1 MNTTLAL
8 PYPTLDRGRFAFVE
22 AYTDNTL
29 YEETGVRIAFTTRKG
44 GVSKGSYESLNLGT
58 HVHDDALA
66 VKENRRRVLE
76 AFASPETPLMVP
88 NQVHGDT
95 VLSINAQTDV
105 LKFLLDIAQ
114 GADGLVIGVPDVAAL
129 LCYADCVPVIIVS
142 PTKRFAVVHAGWRGV
157 MNTIAC
163 KAVRRMVQED
173 LQIFRHDEQGNI
185 NFVQEGL
192 GTVSKDSFD
201 ALLPHYYN
209 VYIGPH
215 IHGECFETSVEL
227 HEQFIETFGQSCDA
241 GYRHI
246 ALTQALRT
254 QLEQIGIMPER
265 ICDLGLCTVCNN
277 DEFFSYRAQDGVA
290 GRHGAFAYCAK

>member
-8 PYPTLDRGRFAFVE
+8 PYPSLDRGRFASIE
-22 AYTDNTL
+22 AYTDNAL

-44 GVSKGSYESLNLGT
+44 GVSKGAYESLNLGT
-58 HVHDDALA
+58 HVHDDASA
-66 VKENRRRVLE
+66 VEENRRRVLE
-76 AFASPETPLMVP
+76 AFASSEAALMVP

-95 VLSINAQTDV
+95 VLSIDAKTDV
-105 LKFLLDIAQ
+105 LKFFLDIAH
-114 GADGLVIGVPDVAAL
+114 GADGLVVGVPGIAAL

-157 MNTIAC
+157 MNTIVC
-163 KAVRRMVQED
+163 KAVSRMVQED
-173 LQIFRHDEQGNI
+173 AQLLKNDAQGTI
-185 NFVQEGL
+185 GLAQEGM
-192 GTVSKDSFD
+192 D
-201 ALLPHYYN
+201 AISENNADVLLSQFYN

-227 HEQFIETFGQSCDA
+227 HDRFIETFGQSCDA

-246 ALTQALRT
+246 ALAQALRT
-254 QLEQIGIMPER
+254 QLEQIGILPEH

-277 DEFFSYRAQDGVA
+277 DEFFSYRAQDGSA
-290 GRHGAFAYCAK
+290 GRHGAFAYRAK

>member
-1 MNTTLAL
+1 MNSTLAL
-8 PYPTLDRGRFAFVE
+8 PYPALDKGRFASIE
-22 AYTDNTL
+22 AYTDKEL
-29 YEETGVRIAFTTRKG
+29 FAQTGLRIAFTTRKG

-76 AFASPETPLMVP
+76 AFASPETPLVVP

-105 LKFLLDIAQ
+105 LKVFLDIAR
-114 GADGLVIGVPDVAAL
+114 GADGLVVGVPGVAAL

-142 PTKRFAVVHAGWRGV
+142 PSKRFAVVHAGWRGV
-157 MNTIAC
+157 VNTIVC

-173 LQIFRHDEQGNI
+173 LQLLSCDEQGNI
-185 NFVQEGL
+185 DFAQEEL
-192 GTVSKDSFD
+192 GAISKDGTD
-201 ALLPHYYN
+201 ALLPHFYN

-227 HEQFIETFGQSCDA
+227 HEQFMETFGQSCDA

-246 ALTQALRT
+246 SLVQALRT
-254 QLEQIGIMPER
+254 QLEQIGIMPDR

-277 DEFFSYRAQDGVA
+277 DEFFSYRAQDGIA
-290 GRHGAFAYCAK
+290 GRHGAFAYYAK

>member
-1 MNTTLAL
+1 MNSTLAL
-8 PYPTLDRGRFAFVE
+8 PYPTLDKGRFASIE
-22 AYTDNTL
+22 AYTDNEL
-29 YEETGVRIAFTTRKG
+29 FAQTGLRIAFTTRKG

-76 AFASPETPLMVP
+76 AFASPEIPLIVP

-95 VLSINAQTDV
+95 VLSINGQTDV
-105 LKFLLDIAQ
+105 LKSLLDVAR
-114 GADGLVIGVPDVAAL
+114 GADGLVVGVPGVAAL

-157 MNTIAC
+157 ANTIAC

-173 LQIFRHDEQGNI
+173 LPLLSRAEQGNI
-185 NFVQEGL
+185 NFAQEGL
-192 GTVSKDSFD
+192 GAISEDSTD
-201 ALLPHYYN
+201 VRLPHFYN

-215 IHGECFETSVEL
+215 IHGECFETSAEL

-246 ALTQALRT
+246 SLAQALRT
-254 QLEQIGIMPER
+254 QLVQIGIMPDR

-277 DEFFSYRAQDGVA
+277 DEFFSYRAQDGIA
-290 GRHGAFAYCAK
+290 GRHGAFAYYAK